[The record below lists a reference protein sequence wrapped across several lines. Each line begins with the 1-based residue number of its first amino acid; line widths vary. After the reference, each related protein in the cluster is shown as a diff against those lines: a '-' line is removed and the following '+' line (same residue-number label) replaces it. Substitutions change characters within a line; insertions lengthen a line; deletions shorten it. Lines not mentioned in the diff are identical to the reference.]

1 MKFYDWIEE
10 KELDE
15 AFQQGLDEL
24 KATEVQEEYIQLTEE
39 QKKQMNE
46 AVLSVTFIISLILGA
61 PSLIKAITKA
71 IGWVYKK
78 IKKLFG
84 GKEESK
90 VAERIIQLTEKWHNA
105 YVTALRHILK
115 VGGVFKAAGITDK
128 EKQEKATEVVFYTI
142 ILGFAVHGGFTTA
155 QSIIKMIQHSST
167 SHAHVTTMEA
177 VLTAIKSKEVKNFIA
192 QVGAAA

>member
-1 MKFYDWIEE
+1 MKFYSWIEE

-15 AFQQGLDEL
+15 AFQYGLDEL
-24 KATEVQEEYIQLTEE
+24 KNSEVKEEYIQLTEE
-39 QKKQMNE
+39 QKRQMNE
-46 AVLSVTFIISLILGA
+46 AVLSVTFVISLILGA
-61 PSLIKAITKA
+61 PSIVKAITKA

-90 VAERIIQLTEKWHNA
+90 VAERIIQLSEKWHHA
-105 YVTALRHILK
+105 YITTLRHVLK
-115 VGGVFKAAGITDK
+115 MGGIFKAAGIKDK

-155 QSIIKMIQHSST
+155 KSIMHMIQHSST
-167 SHAHVTTMEA
+167 SHAHITTMEA
-177 VLTAIKSKEVKNFIA
+177 VLTAIKSNEVKNFIT
-192 QVGAAA
+192 QIGAA